1 MEVKS
6 EDKKV
11 ILFSE
16 KYSEGG
22 EKETKD
28 SVKDFLDDQDVPAS
42 EKIEIPEELQKE
54 VSEEKQMQK
63 NKNISLKLR

>member
-1 MEVKS
+1 MEVKPD
-6 EDKKV
+6 DKKI
-11 ILFSE
+11 ILFSK

-42 EKIEIPEELQKE
+42 EKINIPEELQKE
-54 VSEEKQMQK
+54 ISEEKTDAEE
-63 NKNISLKLR
+63 